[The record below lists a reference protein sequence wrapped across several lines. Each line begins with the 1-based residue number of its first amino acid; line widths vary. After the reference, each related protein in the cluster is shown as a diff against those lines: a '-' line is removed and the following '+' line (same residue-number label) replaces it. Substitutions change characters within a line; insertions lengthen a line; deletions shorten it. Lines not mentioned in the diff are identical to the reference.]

1 MARPA
6 RRCDILIC
14 SPFKNSLLNTTNK
27 NGVKN
32 SIKPKNKLYVVPAGG
47 DPPYSGK
54 KKMDKENT
62 GV

>member
-1 MARPA
+1 M
-6 RRCDILIC
+6 
-14 SPFKNSLLNTTNK
+14 NTTNK